1 MLLIVTML
9 FPVIAGIASSVC
21 RADGK
26 TRNSCYAAVLAGSDL
41 LVLLTC
47 VKGGEITLFHLFEH
61 VTFAFRVDELTRYF
75 LIAVVL
81 LYTAATVYAF
91 EYMTIEH
98 RQPVFFGA
106 IFTSMGAIIA
116 VALSANLVTMYCCF
130 EALSLTSF
138 VLIIHEMDKAAVA
151 AGLKYLFYS
160 IAGALM
166 GMFAMFVLYAFASG
180 DTTFAMGGFL
190 DLNLAAGHEDRLLL
204 AAITGIIGFGAK
216 AGMFPMNGWLPTAHP
231 ICPAPASSLMSGI
244 IAKAGIFCVIRL
256 VYFSIGAQFLRG
268 TWVQTAW
275 ICLAMTTIFL
285 GSMMAFQE
293 KVTKKRLAYSS
304 VSQISYI
311 MLGLS
316 MLTDDGL
323 RGGLVHLLS
332 HCASKGCL
340 FLCAGVFIYKLG
352 KKRVDQLKG
361 IGRQMPVTMWCF
373 MFAAMSLVGIPPMG
387 GFVSKWFIGTAALN
401 AAPGILAWL
410 APAVLMVSALL
421 TAGYLFPVVVDAFFP
436 GKDFDYTGMEKAE
449 PSVLMTAPMIVLCCA
464 ALIAGLFG
472 TSIISFTGWGL

>member
-1 MLLIVTML
+1 MLLIVTLL

-21 RADGK
+21 RVDGK

-373 MFAAMSLVGIPPMG
+373 MIAAMSLVGIPPMG
-387 GFVSKWFIGTAALN
+387 GFV
-401 AAPGILAWL
+401 
-410 APAVLMVSALL
+410 
-421 TAGYLFPVVVDAFFP
+421 
-436 GKDFDYTGMEKAE
+436 
-449 PSVLMTAPMIVLCCA
+449 
-464 ALIAGLFG
+464 
-472 TSIISFTGWGL
+472 